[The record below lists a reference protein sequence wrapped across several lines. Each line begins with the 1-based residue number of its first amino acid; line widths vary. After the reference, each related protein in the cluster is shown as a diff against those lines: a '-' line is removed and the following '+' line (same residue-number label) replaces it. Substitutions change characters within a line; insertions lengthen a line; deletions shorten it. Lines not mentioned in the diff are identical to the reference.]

1 MPGRVHAIVVVRPDG
16 RTPAA
21 YHLRRTVTGL
31 AAQTRRPDAVTVV
44 VCGADPAVE
53 DALAAEGMPVATAD
67 PSATRVLRMPRRT
80 SFAAA
85 ATHAAGLV
93 DSDATWLLAQDT
105 TPEPTALARLAGG
118 LELSTSLGIIA
129 PKLVRIDDPRS
140 IVSLGVSMTRGYRAV
155 ELAAG
160 DLDQGQH
167 DDTTDVLGADI
178 RGMLVRSP
186 MLHAL
191 GGIDPALAGVDE
203 GLDLAVASRLRGAR
217 VALAPH
223 VRVGVDGDGVAGLP
237 QAETAGARQ
246 RAIRLRRTALMHR
259 RFTYVHPL
267 LLVPFWLVSPFWAIA
282 RAAAQLIT
290 KRPARIIPELVATI
304 VALVRFRAISR
315 SRSRLRRGRTE
326 PFSLMSALLVPASV
340 ARERNADV
348 DEPPPAGLVRTELRF
363 FGGGGAWFV
372 LIMALISLAVFPSLL
387 AWPALGGGALEPL
400 RATVAQLWAD
410 ATSGV
415 LANGNAGP
423 ADPYTAL
430 IAVIGSLW
438 PFSPSRALVLL
449 WLAALPLAALGG
461 WFAATRITERPLI
474 RITAGLIWALAPT
487 FLVALTEGVPTGVIV
502 HLLLPWLFFAGSVA
516 HRSWVPAGAASLVA
530 VAVLAA
536 SPSLAPAL
544 AVIFLVA
551 TVVAAASSSP
561 AAVARV
567 LWLAVPSVVVFAPL
581 VWAQLSAGNPA
592 GLLAD
597 PGTSLGSAA
606 LPLGSDATR
615 WLVVGFPGADAAGW
629 SDLVGADWAWAA
641 AILLIPLAL
650 LALAAPAMPRWP
662 VGVAH
667 LGVVLLG
674 AMTAVA
680 AVHVAVRFDGSQ
692 ALTVWPGAGLSL
704 AWWGIVGAAA
714 LTLDQWG
721 QLESRRFRARS
732 AGPITAAAAVVVVA
746 LVAIVAAPAL
756 SAPVRGTA
764 ALQNGPTATLPAY
777 VAAEGG
783 AGSQPG
789 TLVLRPHADGFLAV
803 EVVWGGSATPGAAS
817 TLLQTATRVDASA
830 DALAHTAADLI
841 SASATDAVAG
851 LGQQGIGFILLI
863 PDLGVDGEPTA
874 LTLTARASLDQ
885 RRDLDAFGATERG
898 ELWRVT
904 ASVSARPEQ
913 PSVLG
918 SALGLAQ
925 LVVIA
930 IALLLAIPTGRTR
943 AYARQESRL
952 VGLTAREREDLR
964 TGVLRPGPSDE
975 LAPVVDAIPTEPE
988 T

>member
-53 DALAAEGMPVATAD
+53 DALGAASMPVATSD
-67 PSATRVLRMPRRT
+67 PAATRVLRMPRRT

-85 ATHAAGLV
+85 ATRAAGMV

-167 DDTTDVLGADI
+167 DTTTDVLGADI
-178 RGMLVRSP
+178 RGMLVRSSV
-186 MLHAL
+186 LHAI
-191 GGIDPALAGVDE
+191 GGIDPALGGVDE
-203 GLDLAVASRLRGAR
+203 GLDVSVAARLRGAR
-217 VALAPH
+217 VALAPQ
-223 VRVGVDGDGVAGLP
+223 VRLGVDGDGVAGLP
-237 QAETAGARQ
+237 PADTVSARQ
-246 RAIRLRRTALMHR
+246 RAIRLRRTALVHR
-259 RFTYVHPL
+259 RLTYVHPL
-267 LLVPFWLVSPFWAIA
+267 VLIPLWIALPFWAVV
-282 RAAAQLIT
+282 RAVAQLVT
-290 KRPARIIPELVATI
+290 KTPARIVPEFVATI
-304 VALVRFRAISR
+304 IALVRFRAIAR

-326 PFSLMSALLVPASV
+326 SFALMAALLVPASV

-348 DEPPPAGLVRTELRF
+348 DEPPSAGLVRTELRF
-363 FGGGGAWFV
+363 FGGGGAWLV
-372 LIMALISLAVFPSLL
+372 LLMALVSLAVFPALL

-400 RATVAQLWAD
+400 RATIGQLWSD
-410 ATSGV
+410 AGYGT
-415 LANGNAGP
+415 LANGVAGP
-423 ADPYTAL
+423 ADPYAAL

-474 RITAGLIWALAPT
+474 RITVGLVWALAPT
-487 FLVALTEGVPTGVIV
+487 FLVALVEGVPTGVIV

-516 HRSWVPAGAASLVA
+516 HRSWVPAGVASLLA
-530 VAVLAA
+530 AAVLAA

-544 AVIFLVA
+544 TVIFLIA
-551 TVVAAASSSP
+551 TVLAAASSSP

-567 LWLAVPSVVVFAPL
+567 LWLAVPSIALFAPL
-581 VWAQLSAGNPA
+581 VWVQLTGGNPA

-597 PGTSLGSAA
+597 PGTSLGNVS
-606 LPLGSDATR
+606 LPLGGEAAR
-615 WLVVGFPGADAAGW
+615 WLALGFPGSDLAGW
-629 SDLVGADWAWAA
+629 SGLLGPDWSWGIA
-641 AILLIPLAL
+641 LLLAPLAL

-662 VGVAH
+662 VGLSQ
-667 LGVVLLG
+667 LGIVLLG
-674 AMTAVA
+674 ALTAIG
-680 AVHVAVRFDGSQ
+680 AVHVAVRFDGAD
-692 ALTVWPGAGLSL
+692 ALTIWPGAGLSL
-704 AWWGIVGAAA
+704 AWWGLAGAAA

-721 QLESRRFRARS
+721 QLESRRFRTRG
-732 AGPITAAAAVVVVA
+732 AGPVTAAAAVVVVTM
-746 LVAIVAAPAL
+746 LAIVAAPAL
-756 SAPVRGTA
+756 SASLRGAA

-777 VAAEGG
+777 IAAEGG
-783 AGSQPG
+783 AGAQPG
-789 TLVLRPHADGFLAV
+789 TLVLRPGAAGSLAV
-803 EVVWGGSATPGAAS
+803 EVVWGGSATPGSAS
-817 TLLQTATRVDASA
+817 TLLQTATQADAPA
-830 DALAHTAADLI
+830 DALARAAADLV
-841 SASATDAVAG
+841 SGSSTDAVAT
-851 LGQQGIGFILLI
+851 LGVQGIGFILLI
-863 PDLGVDGEPTA
+863 PDAGADGQPTA
-874 LTLTARASLDQ
+874 LTVTARASLDQ

-904 ASVSARPEQ
+904 APVSARPDQ
-913 PSVLG
+913 M
-918 SALGLAQ
+918 SAVGAAIGLAQ
-925 LVVIA
+925 LAVIG

-952 VGLTAREREDLR
+952 VGLTSREREELR
-964 TGVLRPGPSDE
+964 TGTLRAEPSDE
-975 LAPVVDAIPTEPE
+975 LAVGVEAIPTEAE